1 MAAETVDAGSE
12 HPVLAALAQL
22 DQTLDAALA
31 ASTWSMSES
40 ELREALVASTSL
52 GSRSEALRGALLRE
66 SVARETP
73 DARGEQGA
81 RTVNLLKSRCR
92 VSPRRA
98 SADVENAKLTCPDTG
113 TLREL
118 GRALAAGAVSR
129 EHVDVARS
137 ALKRLPG
144 RVVRERRDEVDG
156 LLTEHARTF
165 EPGAAEYLSRHLLS
179 VITPDRADRYD
190 ENALD
195 RRHLSVATDQT
206 GMVLLS
212 GQLDQCTGLKF
223 ATVLDHLVETDR
235 ATGSADGADGC
246 EPDLRTRGQRRVDAL
261 GVMADAAAEFLGL
274 GAAAQQATDEDAP
287 VTRQRAARAVPRV
300 VVVTTPEQLAGT
312 EGAGAASTT
321 DCDLVGR
328 GAVTRIACDAVIDR
342 VVLDKTGRVLAM
354 DTLGRL
360 ATAAQQIALVARDR
374 GCTWPGCTTPPSLCE
389 AHHVDL
395 VVPRRAHHPRQPR
408 AALPP
413 PPHPDP
419 RPARRQRPTGR
430 RLGDGDARRDPLVP
444 TTRPP
449 RPRPP
454 VAAQHLPPDRPGH
467 PRHRPA
473 LARSQQHRRPGPAAG
488 LTRRPRLA
496 GAVWVQGLWQ
506 WRSKCPD
513 APRP

>member
-1 MAAETVDAGSE
+1 MAVEAVDAGSG
-12 HPVLAALAQL
+12 HPVFAGLALIEQGLAQV
-22 DQTLDAALA
+22 QE
-31 ASTWSMSES
+31 ASTWS
-40 ELREALVASTSL
+40 LDDRQVATLIVGLTQLGARTEAA
-52 GSRSEALRGALLRE
+52 RGAALRE
-66 SVARETP
+66 SVSRETP

-118 GRALAAGAVSR
+118 GRALAAGTVSR

-144 RVVRERRDEVDG
+144 RVVRERRDEVDD
-156 LLTEHARTF
+156 LLTEHARGF

-300 VVVTTPEQLAGT
+300 VVVTTPDQLAGT
-312 EGAGAASTT
+312 EGAGAACTT
-321 DCDLVGR
+321 GGDLVGQ
-328 GAVTRIACDAVIDR
+328 GALTRIACDAVIDR

-354 DTLGRL
+354 DTTGSL
-360 ATAAQQIALVARDR
+360 ATAAQQIALAARDR
-374 GCTWPGCTTPPSLCE
+374 GCTWPGCTIPPSLCE
-389 AHHVDL
+389 AHHVIWWSRGGPTTLDNL
-395 VVPRRAHHPRQPR
+395 ALLCHRHHTQIHAQPDDTDR
-408 AALPP
+408 PGDAWVMVMRDGIPWFRPP
-413 PPHPDP
+413 DRLDPD
-419 RPARRQRPTGR
+419 R
-430 RLGDGDARRDPLVP
+430 RLRRNTFHQTVQA
-444 TTRPP
+444 TRATGL
-449 RPRPP
+449 RWRAPRPP
-454 VAAQHLPPDRPGH
+454 DSTAPP
-467 PRHRPA
+467 
-473 LARSQQHRRPGPAAG
+473 
-488 LTRRPRLA
+488 
-496 GAVWVQGLWQ
+496 
-506 WRSKCPD
+506 
-513 APRP
+513 